1 MDDGGRA
8 DSDSTSRPREHQ
20 RRNHAHTRALHLPRA
35 PPQRRKHQQA
45 ARSRATASPSADR
58 ESRSVQDGSATRR
71 GWSAKDVH
79 SIETVHE
86 LAALGVGIVLWQ
98 AVEIGRNG
106 VATWACWT
114 DFHPGLWVVSAFLQY
129 VVSVVVLRTSL
140 RVTATAAPS
149 SARQQPERAMS
160 ALACWDLTSPGI
172 HLEVTR
178 KRLVNWGK
186 AIADLVNNV
195 IYLYG
200 TAVFSSLRLISG
212 RAAIQKLA
220 AFGITVA
227 ARMVAVFVLEDI
239 DGED

>member
-1 MDDGGRA
+1 MTGDVQIPTVLLVLGNTNAEIMRIHARYTVLALLLSVANINKRPDRA
-8 DSDSTSRPREHQ
+8 QPLRPAPRVSLGPYGTIRQRDAAGPPKTSI
-20 RRNHAHTRALHLPRA
+20 
-35 PPQRRKHQQA
+35 
-45 ARSRATASPSADR
+45 
-58 ESRSVQDGSATRR
+58 
-71 GWSAKDVH
+71 
-79 SIETVHE
+79 SIETVHV

-106 VATWACWT
+106 VATWACWK
-114 DFHPGLWVVSAFLQY
+114 DFHPGLWVVLAFLQY
-129 VVSVVVLRTSL
+129 VIPVVVLRTSL
-140 RVTATAAPS
+140 HVTATAAPS
-149 SARQQPERAMS
+149 SARQQPARAMS
-160 ALACWDLTSPGI
+160 ALACWDSTSPGI

-178 KRLVNWGK
+178 KRLVKWGK

-200 TAVFSSLRLISG
+200 TAVFSSLRLIPG